1 MPLREGILRN
11 MKEGRRTGEKY
22 RQYVGIV
29 TVNNRGV
36 HKNYR
41 RELLDIFDKNIES
54 RNGLD

>member
-1 MPLREGILRN
+1 LRN

-54 RNGLD
+54 RNGLG

>member
-29 TVNNRGV
+29 TVNNWGYTRITGENCWIYLT
-36 HKNYR
+36 KT
-41 RELLDIFDKNIES
+41 
-54 RNGLD
+54 